1 MKKPVKKTLPAKANA
16 KAKANAFGKKGM
28 AMRSPKAK
36 GKGDVSA
43 YV

>member
-1 MKKPVKKTLPAKANA
+1 MKKSLPLKASP

-28 AMRSPKAK
+28 AMKSPKAK